1 MNKSEIRKELL
12 ERYNTTGRIGLSK
25 PKNYDEA
32 ISIIETL
39 VNIHDDT
46 EQQEEVVINLSD
58 MTKRLKEFFNNF

>member
-12 ERYNTTGRIGLSK
+12 ERYNTTGRIGLAK

-32 ISIIETL
+32 VSIIETL

-58 MTKRLKEFFNNF
+58 MTEKLREFFNNF

>member
-58 MTKRLKEFFNNF
+58 MTERLREFFNNF

>member
-58 MTKRLKEFFNNF
+58 MTEKLREFFNNF